1 MTQST
6 NVLFDTE
13 MGSFMIIRVSV
24 VSGAVCIVFIDFFL
38 IHVGMLL
45 ALEDLITLDKPTIRS
60 SHCEFLLDSDS
71 PYSKCRP
78 CYKIQTLLRIA
89 LSRYQ
94 HVIAIASLKR
104 VGVHSH
110 VNHRYLLEKEKDFKL
125 QHQHQHI
132 RSLERKVTHMA
143 TKLSIATEKVG
154 VHLNSDMHED
164 VCSIMK
170 QEDNEVVKL
179 HPEGSFQRM
188 FWSQQLNASRVQKAS
203 AMKWHPLMIKWC
215 LYLRYKSSGAYEA
228 LRESG
233 CLKLPSQRT
242 LRGYTHVVKA
252 ANGFTLDIDEQL
264 VRVSKLLTLKEWQ
277 KCVALVIDEMF
288 IREDLVYDKTNDEL
302 IGFTDLGDI
311 NNHLVAYEKCLNE
324 DTCPTVANSM
334 LVFMVCSFFTQ
345 MKYPYVQFPC
355 ANVSGDLLF
364 APIWEAVFR
373 LERMWI

>member
-1 MTQST
+1 
-6 NVLFDTE
+6 
-13 MGSFMIIRVSV
+13 
-24 VSGAVCIVFIDFFL
+24 
-38 IHVGMLL
+38 
-45 ALEDLITLDKPTIRS
+45 
-60 SHCEFLLDSDS
+60 
-71 PYSKCRP
+71 
-78 CYKIQTLLRIA
+78 
-89 LSRYQ
+89 
-94 HVIAIASLKR
+94 
-104 VGVHSH
+104 
-110 VNHRYLLEKEKDFKL
+110 
-125 QHQHQHI
+125 
-132 RSLERKVTHMA
+132 
-143 TKLSIATEKVG
+143 
-154 VHLNSDMHED
+154 
-164 VCSIMK
+164 
-170 QEDNEVVKL
+170 
-179 HPEGSFQRM
+179 M

-242 LRGYTHVVKA
+242 LRDYTHVVKA

-311 NNHLVAYEKCLNE
+311 NNHLVAYENCLNE

-345 MKYPYVQFPC
+345 IKYPYVHFPC

-373 LERMWI
+373 LERCGFKV